1 MNQERR
7 SGGGAQESVRR
18 RVGPRK
24 RWCIVA
30 PLLVVMSVAGCAT
43 TVAGTARSVPS
54 PAQRSLAGPAIEQV
68 LLGDGALSRIL
79 NQPFKIDMRFP
90 PRFGG
95 PEQLLDDR
103 SASLV
108 DCLGV
113 AAMLQRVVYKSGK
126 VKHVAVETWRPAAKS
141 VEMTDVAEGVVSL
154 PTAAEARA
162 LFAKFSQQWRKCDG
176 TTVPLPGQ
184 VFKLKAKTSD
194 VRLADSVV
202 AATVSTGFALPG
214 PDSASIPAKRAIG
227 VRGNCLVE
235 VEVDYFNA
243 SNPPH
248 LGSGDINSSAAEI
261 AHNML
266 DEVGA
271 PS

>member
-1 MNQERR
+1 VNQKRR
-7 SGGGAQESVRR
+7 SGA
-18 RVGPRK
+18 RK
-24 RWCIVA
+24 CWCFVA
-30 PLLVVMSVAGCAT
+30 PLLVVMLVAGCAT
-43 TVAGTARSVPS
+43 TVAGAVRSVPS
-54 PAQRSLAGPAIEQV
+54 PAPRSLTGPAIEQV

-79 NQPFKIDMRFP
+79 NQPFRIDTRFP
-90 PRFGG
+90 ARFGG

-103 SASLV
+103 SAAPV

-113 AAMLQRVVYKSGK
+113 AAMLQRVVYRSSK
-126 VKHVAVETWRPAAKS
+126 VKHVAFETWRPAAKS
-141 VEMTDVAEGVVSL
+141 VEMTDVAEGVVGL

-176 TTVPLPGQ
+176 TTVPLPGR
-184 VFKLKAKTSD
+184 VFRLKAKATN

-214 PDSASIPAKRAIG
+214 PDSESIPAGRAMG

-266 DEVGA
+266 DKVSA
-271 PS
+271 LS